1 MNLLLQAGAD
11 PNVRDDYST
20 AFKIAGKK
28 KMRLMDGMFQSYS
41 TCSLCSSIIDISF
54 SWFTTGIELGEGAL
68 KDAGYFSHQIQT

>member
-54 SWFTTGIELGEGAL
+54 S
-68 KDAGYFSHQIQT
+68 